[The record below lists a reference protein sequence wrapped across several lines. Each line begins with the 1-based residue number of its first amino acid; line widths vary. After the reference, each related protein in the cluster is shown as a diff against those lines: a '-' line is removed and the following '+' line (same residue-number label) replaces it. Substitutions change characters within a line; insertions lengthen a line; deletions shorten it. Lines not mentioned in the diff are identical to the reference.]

1 MLGVEL
7 GYARVSTAKQ
17 DLDRQVDALTTAG
30 IPAERIYLDKKSGAT
45 TDRPGLRVLLHHARS
60 GDVIVVHTLDR
71 LGRTVRDTLNLIHE
85 LAERGVGVRNLA
97 DPIRVDSSNP
107 ADPMAQLA
115 VVLLALF
122 GQMER
127 TYTLERAA
135 HARAV
140 ATAKGR
146 RVGRPVTV
154 DQAQLDYAAH
164 LRTAGHTIAE
174 IVTKTGVPRTSL
186 YRHLPPRAPEP
197 VTAGA
202 PVRGGSVGEPAAG
215 G

>member
-1 MLGVEL
+1 
-7 GYARVSTAKQ
+7 
-17 DLDRQVDALTTAG
+17 LTTAG
-30 IPAERIYLDKKSGAT
+30 IPADRIYLDRKSGAT
-45 TDRPGLRVLLHHARS
+45 TDRPGLRVLLDYARS

-146 RVGRPVTV
+146 RVGRPSPSTRPSWTTLLTCVPTGTPSPRSSPRPASPGPACTGTCRPSPPRRSPPASCPPP
-154 DQAQLDYAAH
+154 QS
-164 LRTAGHTIAE
+164 AE
-174 IVTKTGVPRTSL
+174 RQTGVP
-186 YRHLPPRAPEP
+186 HRAPLRESSP
-197 VTAGA
+197 N
-202 PVRGGSVGEPAAG
+202 
-215 G
+215 

>member
-1 MLGVEL
+1 
-7 GYARVSTAKQ
+7 
-17 DLDRQVDALTTAG
+17 
-30 IPAERIYLDKKSGAT
+30 
-45 TDRPGLRVLLHHARS
+45 
-60 GDVIVVHTLDR
+60 VIVVHTLDR

-97 DPIRVDSSNP
+97 DPIRVDSSDP

-135 HARAV
+135 RAV

-154 DQAQLDYAAH
+154 DPAQLDYAAH
-164 LRTAGHTIAE
+164 LRAAGHTIAE
-174 IVTKTGVPRTSL
+174 IVTKTGIPRTSL
-186 YRHLPPRAPEP
+186 YRHLPPRPAEP

-202 PVRGGSVGEPAAG
+202 PVRGGGVSKRAAG

>member
-1 MLGVEL
+1 
-7 GYARVSTAKQ
+7 
-17 DLDRQVDALTTAG
+17 
-30 IPAERIYLDKKSGAT
+30 
-45 TDRPGLRVLLHHARS
+45 
-60 GDVIVVHTLDR
+60 VVHTLGR

-85 LAERGVGVRNLA
+85 FAERGVGVRNLA
-97 DPIRVDSSNP
+97 DPIRVDSSDP

-146 RVGRPVTV
+146 RVGRPVLL
-154 DQAQLDYAAH
+154 DQDQLDYTAH
-164 LRTAGHTIAE
+164 LRDRE
-174 IVTKTGVPRTSL
+174 PWSYRT
-186 YRHLPPRAPEP
+186 H
-197 VTAGA
+197 
-202 PVRGGSVGEPAAG
+202 
-215 G
+215 

>member
-1 MLGVEL
+1 M
-7 GYARVSTAKQ
+7 
-17 DLDRQVDALTTAG
+17 
-30 IPAERIYLDKKSGAT
+30 
-45 TDRPGLRVLLHHARS
+45 
-60 GDVIVVHTLDR
+60 IVVHTLDR

-107 ADPMAQLA
+107 GDPMAQLA

-127 TYTLERAA
+127 AYTLERAA

-146 RVGRPVTV
+146 RVGRPVIV
-154 DQAQLDYAAH
+154 DRAQLDYAAH
-164 LRTAGHTIAE
+164 LRAAGHTIAE
-174 IVTKTGVPRTSL
+174 IVTKTGIPRTSL
-186 YRHLPPRAPEP
+186 YRHLPPRSPEP
-197 VTAGA
+197 VTAG
-202 PVRGGSVGEPAAG
+202 ELPAAAG
-215 G
+215 S

>member
-1 MLGVEL
+1 
-7 GYARVSTAKQ
+7 
-17 DLDRQVDALTTAG
+17 
-30 IPAERIYLDKKSGAT
+30 
-45 TDRPGLRVLLHHARS
+45 
-60 GDVIVVHTLDR
+60 VIVVHTLDR

-97 DPIRVDSSNP
+97 DPIRVDSSDQ

-127 TYTLERAA
+127 TYTLERA
-135 HARAV
+135 ARAV

-174 IVTKTGVPRTSL
+174 IVAKTGIPRTTSTGTC
-186 YRHLPPRAPEP
+186 RPDPRA
-197 VTAGA
+197 GHR
-202 PVRGGSVGEPAAG
+202 PVRWSAPGTSRSR
-215 G
+215 